1 MVLFAASVYL
11 IQKGKHYFV
20 AFIPAIACTIIALGY
35 ILQAPEGLMLSSMI
49 ANAISIIATAVIA
62 ILFLKKYRKTSSDA

>member
-1 MVLFAASVYL
+1 VVLFAASVYL

-20 AFIPAIACTIIALGY
+20 AFIPATACTLIVFGY
-35 ILQAPEGLMLSSMI
+35 ILQAPEGLMLPSMI
-49 ANAISIIATAVIA
+49 ANAISIIATGVIA